1 MRLGKVV
8 GKVTLSRSHP
18 SYTGTKLRLVIPLA
32 LEDLPDAADP
42 QADSLVVWDEIGT
55 GEGSLIAI
63 SEGPE
68 ASQPFRP
75 DVKPVDAYA
84 SALIDE
90 LRLDQGLLD
99 SIRKRK

>member
-1 MRLGKVV
+1 MRLGKVI
-8 GKVTLSRSHP
+8 GKVTLSRCHP

-32 LEDLPDAADP
+32 LEDLPDASDP
-42 QADSLVVWDEIGT
+42 QADALVVWDEIGT

-75 DVKPVDAYA
+75 EIKPIDAYA

-90 LRLDQGLLD
+90 LRLDQGLMD
-99 SIRKRK
+99 SIRRGK